1 MTTIHIHSDHSD
13 MQKEITRLKQ
23 TIIHKNVLSMFDE
36 ALMLHQMGVLED
48 DDFADMNEILREIL
62 SKVKFI
68 GYDE

>member
-36 ALMLHQMGVLED
+36 AFMLHQMGVLED
-48 DDFADMNEILREIL
+48 EDFADMNGILREIL
-62 SKVKFI
+62 IKIKSVEE
-68 GYDE
+68 Y